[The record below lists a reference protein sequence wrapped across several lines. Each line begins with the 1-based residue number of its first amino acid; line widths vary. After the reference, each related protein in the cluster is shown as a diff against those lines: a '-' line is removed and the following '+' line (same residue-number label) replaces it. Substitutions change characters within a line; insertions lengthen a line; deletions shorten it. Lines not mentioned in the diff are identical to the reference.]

1 MEKPK
6 NMRFDGQVAIVT
18 GAATPLGQSHA
29 RQLAH
34 RGAKVLVN
42 DYEDILSTRS
52 DKQIIL
58 DELVETIREGGG
70 AATACQFDV
79 TDSEQVRSMVSQ
91 AMGSWARIDILVDSS
106 EVLRKRT
113 FHRAATNDF
122 QSVFDTHLISA
133 VNCIRGVWD
142 IMQSQ
147 NYGRVVITTSPSGV
161 YGDYDQTN
169 LAVAKAGLVGLMRAL
184 EEQAAKSHIH
194 INSLVPVA
202 ANPVMEM
209 VVGKE
214 ISSKL
219 TPESISPA
227 VLFLASDQA
236 PNGAIISAG
245 AGAFARIRVFE
256 TQGVHLSDDMITPEA
271 VAAQWDLISNPDEQI
286 EMRSAWQ
293 QAKKFAN
300 AVSMTDATRV
310 SS

>member
-1 MEKPK
+1 MESKST
-6 NMRFDGQVAIVT
+6 MRFDGQVAIVT

-29 RQLAH
+29 RQLAL

-42 DYEDILSTRS
+42 DYEDILNTRCG
-52 DKQIIL
+52 KQSIL
-58 DELVETIREGGG
+58 DELVETVAGDGGT
-70 AATACQFDV
+70 AVACQFDV
-79 TDSEQVRSMVSQ
+79 TDSRQVGSMVSQ
-91 AMGSWARIDILVDSS
+91 AMGSWGRVDVLVDSS
-106 EVLRKRT
+106 EILRKRS
-113 FHRAATNDF
+113 FHKAAVGDF

-142 IMQSQ
+142 VMQAQ

-227 VLFLASDQA
+227 VLFLASQQA
-236 PNGAIISAG
+236 PNGSIISAG
-245 AGAFARIRVFE
+245 AGAFARIRVYE
-256 TQGVHLSDDMITPEA
+256 TQGVHLCEDMMTPEA
-271 VAAQWDLISNPDEQI
+271 VAAQWDLISNPDEQV
-286 EMRSAWQ
+286 EMKSAWQ

-300 AVSMTDATRV
+300 AVSLTDATRV